1 MIARYLLIFLFMF
14 CHISPG
20 TEILDIEPTDV
31 IDFKKTSVFEDS
43 WVDQMFEYQDE
54 MNMPS
59 SHKAFTVR
67 ISHQLFGQV
76 NNHSIELPSGQRYQ
90 KTNKIEHNRTGIN
103 IRYASSFASNWLL
116 QGSWQA
122 RLFWNED
129 YEYEANKS
137 IAAEYRVNEL
147 FLQRSLGRHSLKLG
161 RQTVVWGRTVGNSVL
176 DVINHTEFRDFSI
189 IDIEDARLNQ
199 WMLIWDVFDKQS
211 QFSSFLNLYPEFNPS
226 PEEGSPLYFALPI
239 KLDDTRRNSSP
250 IFEAGARW
258 SKSYDRSDIAL
269 MGAYLW
275 ENQLQYKLSA
285 NELMQ
290 SPGIKNDFY
299 LLGLSANYAS
309 DRLLLTLDVA
319 LSRGVFLEKSLLS
332 ITSPE
337 NIADIKKDQLG
348 ISFGFEY
355 GISST
360 QDLSLSAKMET
371 VVDERDGLRAN
382 QKLVTEGTRGT
393 WLLRYSKRILDE
405 NITFSSTLQG
415 DLDGNFILI
424 SLRSDFAI
432 SDQIEIGYHL
442 LFIDANSDS
451 QMTIFDQD
459 LRLGA
464 TLTYFF

>member
-1 MIARYLLIFLFMF
+1 MIARYLLIFLFLF
-14 CHISPG
+14 CQTSPG
-20 TEILDIEPTDV
+20 TESLDRDATDV
-31 IDFKKTSVFEDS
+31 TDFDKPSVFEDK
-43 WVDQMFEYQDE
+43 WVDQMFEYRDE
-54 MNMPS
+54 MNTQPS
-59 SHKAFTVR
+59 DKTFTVQ

-90 KTNKIEHNRTGIN
+90 KTNRIEHNRTGIN
-103 IRYASSFASNWLL
+103 IRYASAFAPNWLL

-122 RLFWNED
+122 RLFWNQD
-129 YEYEANKS
+129 YEYETNKS
-137 IAAEYRVNEL
+137 IEAEYRVNEL
-147 FLQRSLGRHSLKLG
+147 FLQRSLDRHSLKLG

-176 DVINHTEFRDFSI
+176 DVINHTDFRDFSI

-226 PEEGSPLYFALPI
+226 PEEGSPLYFALPV

-258 SKSYDRSDIAL
+258 SKSYDRSDIAI

-285 NELMQ
+285 DELMQ
-290 SPGIKNDFY
+290 SLGIKNDFY

-319 LSRGVFLEKSLLS
+319 LSRGVFQEKSLLS

-337 NIADIKKDQLG
+337 NIAETKKNQLG

-360 QDLSLSAKMET
+360 QDLSLSAKMEA
-371 VVDERDGLRAN
+371 VADERDGLRAD
-382 QKLVTEGTRGT
+382 QKLVSEGTRGT
-393 WLLRYSKRILDE
+393 WLLRYSKRILEE
-405 NITFSSTLQG
+405 NITFSGTLQG
-415 DLDGNFILI
+415 DLDGDSILI

-432 SDQIEIGYHL
+432 SDQIKIGYHL
-442 LFIDANSDS
+442 LFIDANNDS
-451 QMTIFDQD
+451 PMTIFDQD
-459 LRLGA
+459 LRLGT